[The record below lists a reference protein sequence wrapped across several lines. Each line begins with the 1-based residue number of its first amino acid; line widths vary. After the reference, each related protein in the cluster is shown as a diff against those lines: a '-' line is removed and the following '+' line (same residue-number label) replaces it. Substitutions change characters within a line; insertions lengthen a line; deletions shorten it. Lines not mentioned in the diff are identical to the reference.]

1 MIKFPLNKKKNNKKK
16 IKFLILMKIVSME
29 MILINQRKWLNNQKN
44 KIQIKFM
51 TKILIMKMILKI
63 DELNNLFLKI
73 FTDNKI
79 IKLFKLKKK
88 NKLLFTI

>member
-1 MIKFPLNKKKNNKKK
+1 
-16 IKFLILMKIVSME
+16 MKIVSME